1 MEKKRLKEPN
11 LGYLFG
17 NILTELC
24 GPIKV
29 LHEMWEQ
36 AENIQGET

>member
-1 MEKKRLKEPN
+1 METLIEPN
-11 LGYLFG
+11 LGYPLS
-17 NILTELC
+17 NILTELR
-24 GPIKV
+24 GAIEV